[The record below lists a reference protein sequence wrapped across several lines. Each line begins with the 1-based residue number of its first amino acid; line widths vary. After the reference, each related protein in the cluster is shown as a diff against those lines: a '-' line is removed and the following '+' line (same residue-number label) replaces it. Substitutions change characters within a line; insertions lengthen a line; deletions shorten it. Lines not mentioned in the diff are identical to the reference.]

1 MCIDILYYFAI
12 YNYREYYL
20 KLKDIS
26 TIRTG
31 LVTARKKATAV
42 DSEIISYGAVTLKS
56 FNPNGSLIVSN
67 LDTFVSKEKIKEI
80 YLTQTNDVLI
90 RLREPNIA
98 LNISEE
104 NSGLVI
110 PSFVAFLR
118 VDETKVDSKFL
129 TYYLNST
136 TAKRA
141 LKAHITGTA
150 INMIKTKDLE
160 DLEILLPSLEEQKKI
175 VEFLDLVSKEINLL
189 QELKNQK
196 EKYYKQVFNNILKK
210 ADTK

>member
-1 MCIDILYYFAI
+1 L
-12 YNYREYYL
+12 R
-20 KLKDIS
+20 LKDVS

-42 DSEIISYGAVTLKS
+42 DSEIISYKAITLKS
-56 FNPNGSLIVSN
+56 FNPNGSLIVGN
-67 LDTFVSKEKIKEI
+67 LDTFVSKEKIKET
-80 YLTQTNDVLI
+80 YLTQANDVLI

-98 LNISEE
+98 LNISEK

-110 PSFVAFLR
+110 PSFVASLR

-141 LKAHITGTA
+141 LKSSITGTA
-150 INMIKTKDLE
+150 ISMIKTKELE
-160 DLEILLPSLEEQKKI
+160 DLEIQLPSLQEQKKI
-175 VEFLDLVSKEINLL
+175 MEFLDLTSKEINLL
-189 QELKNQK
+189 EELKNQK
-196 EKYYKQVFNNILKK
+196 EKYYQEVFNNILKDGAIK
-210 ADTK
+210 

>member
-1 MCIDILYYFAI
+1 L
-12 YNYREYYL
+12 R
-20 KLKDIS
+20 LKDVS

-31 LVTARKKATAV
+31 LVTTRKKASAV
-42 DSEIISYGAVTLKS
+42 DKETISYSAVTLKS

-67 LDTFVSKEKIKEI
+67 LDTFISKEKIKEI

-98 LNISEE
+98 LNISKK

-110 PSFVAFLR
+110 PSFVASLR

-150 INMIKTKDLE
+150 INMIKTKELE
-160 DLEILLPSLEEQKKI
+160 DLEVQLPSLKEQKKI
-175 VEFLDLVSKEINLL
+175 VEFLDLTSKEINLL
-189 QELKNQK
+189 EELKNQK

>member
-1 MCIDILYYFAI
+1 L
-12 YNYREYYL
+12 R
-20 KLKDIS
+20 LKDVS

-42 DSEIISYGAVTLKS
+42 DSEIISYKAVTLKS

-67 LDTFVSKEKIKEI
+67 LDTFISKEKIKET
-80 YLTQTNDVLI
+80 YLTQLNDVLI

-98 LNISEE
+98 LNISKK

-110 PSFVAFLR
+110 PSFVASVR
-118 VDETKVDSKFL
+118 VDETKIDSKFL
-129 TYYLNST
+129 TYYFNST

-150 INMIKTKDLE
+150 INMIRTKELE
-160 DLEILLPSLEEQKKI
+160 DLEIQLPSLEEQKKI
-175 VEFLDLVSKEINLL
+175 VEFLDLTSKEINLL
-189 QELKNQK
+189 EELKNQK
-196 EKYYKQVFNNILKK
+196 EKYYQEVFNNVLKK

>member
-1 MCIDILYYFAI
+1 M
-12 YNYREYYL
+12 R
-20 KLKDIS
+20 LKDVS

-42 DSEIISYGAVTLKS
+42 DSEIISYGVVTLKS

-67 LDTFVSKEKIKEI
+67 LDTFVSKEKIKET

-98 LNISEE
+98 VNINEN

-110 PSFVAFLR
+110 PSFVASLR

-141 LKAHITGTA
+141 LNSSITGTA
-150 INMIKTKDLE
+150 INMIKTKELE
-160 DLEILLPSLEEQKKI
+160 DLEIKLPPLEEQKKI
-175 VEFLDLVSKEINLL
+175 VEFLDLGVKEINLL
-189 QELKNQK
+189 EELKNQK
-196 EKYYKQVFNNILKK
+196 EKYYQEVFNNILKK

>member
-1 MCIDILYYFAI
+1 L
-12 YNYREYYL
+12 R
-20 KLKDIS
+20 LKDVS

-31 LVTARKKATAV
+31 LVTARKKASAV

-67 LDTFVSKEKIKEI
+67 LDTFASKEKIKEI
-80 YLTQTNDVLI
+80 YLTQTNDVLL

-98 LNISEE
+98 LNISEKY
-104 NSGLVI
+104 SGLVI
-110 PSFVAFLR
+110 PSFIASLR

-141 LKAHITGTA
+141 LNSSITGTA
-150 INMIKTKDLE
+150 INMIKTKELE
-160 DLEILLPSLEEQKKI
+160 DLEIQLPSLEEQKKI
-175 VEFLDLVSKEINLL
+175 VEFLDLTSKEINLL
-189 QELKNQK
+189 EELKNQK
-196 EKYYKQVFNNILKK
+196 EKYYQEVFNNILKNGEVK
-210 ADTK
+210 